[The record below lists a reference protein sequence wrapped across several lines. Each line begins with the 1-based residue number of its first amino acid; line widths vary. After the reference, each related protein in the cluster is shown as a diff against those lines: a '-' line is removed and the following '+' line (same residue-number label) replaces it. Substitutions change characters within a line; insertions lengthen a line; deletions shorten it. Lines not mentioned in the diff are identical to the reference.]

1 MGSRLFW
8 LFPAQSRYL
17 PGHRW
22 INITLRTLHLVGIA
36 GIGGGFFY
44 AAEGDLWKSFLW
56 LTLGSGLLL
65 SLLFIYA
72 NGIWLL
78 QLRGHVIMLKLL
90 LLYGVTLWP
99 EWAPWLVVL
108 VVILSGWISHATGDV
123 RYYSLFHRRRLERL
137 DPNE

>member
-1 MGSRLFW
+1 LAW

-22 INITLRTLHLVGIA
+22 INIGLRTLHLVGIA

-44 AAEGDLWKSFLW
+44 PAEGDLWRSFFHLA
-56 LTLGSGLLL
+56 LTSGLLL

-78 QLRGHVIMLKLL
+78 QLRGHVVMLKLL
-90 LLYGVTLWP
+90 LLGLAMMWP
-99 EWAPWLVVL
+99 DGAAGLVILVL
-108 VVILSGWISHATGDV
+108 VLSGWISHAPGDL
-123 RYYSLFHRRRLERL
+123 RYYSLFHRRRLDRL
-137 DPNE
+137 DRLDLEV